1 MKLPKVAIRRGSE
14 RRDDRYMLDGAKIE
28 WLAED
33 GGSRTFQLL
42 DISRRGLNFGL
53 EPGATQLAEGM
64 EMSEVLL
71 HVGEREIHGRLVV
84 TQALDSAV
92 RGTTCG
98 GEFHPASPDDEDG
111 YQAIVTTLE
120 RDAAFRS
127 MNS

>member
-14 RRDDRYMLDGAKIE
+14 RRDDRFMLDGAKIE
-28 WLAED
+28 WRNDVGE
-33 GGSRTFQLL
+33 SRTFQLL

-53 EPGATQLAEGM
+53 ETDAAPPSEGTEM
-64 EMSEVLL
+64 EEVLL
-71 HVGEREIHGRLVV
+71 QVGEREIHGRLVV
-84 TQALDSAV
+84 TQVLDSTV

-111 YQAIVTTLE
+111 YQSIIASLE